1 MRTCDAARV
10 NKLKFHKNRALYAH
24 KNSGKSKTVTKHE
37 TERLYVQITE
47 ENYSKFNRPM
57 IMFFL
62 SIHIIMN
69 LLPAAAAS
77 RQVCSQEPQI

>member
-37 TERLYVQITE
+37 TERLYVQITVQRITQ
-47 ENYSKFNRPM
+47 NSTD
-57 IMFFL
+57 
-62 SIHIIMN
+62 
-69 LLPAAAAS
+69 
-77 RQVCSQEPQI
+77 Q